1 MDEQEKL
8 KQIPIITMLAAAA
21 VTAVISLFSE
31 ITFGMFLLRIFVA
44 SIAFYLIGS
53 VVQILFTYAL
63 KNEVKVE
70 AKSGTV
76 EDGDEPAKESE
87 SSGEYPDEEDEDDEG
102 F

>member
-31 ITFGMFLLRIFVA
+31 ITFGIFLLRIFVA

-63 KNEVKVE
+63 RNEVRGEVRSE
-70 AKSGTV
+70 AG
-76 EDGDEPAKESE
+76 EDGDEPAKDTE